1 MQKGNQLSD
10 PIYHLASPDDAKSL
24 ENQSFYSTESLRQE
38 GFIHC
43 CTAYQLPGVIQR
55 YYANT
60 AELVLLTID
69 SSALG
74 MAPVYENTVG
84 GTELFPHI
92 YGPIDAKAVTRARTL
107 DQVQLQAIVSGDQI
121 D

>member
-24 ENQSFYSTESLRQE
+24 ENQSFYSTESLTQE

-43 CTAYQLPGVIQR
+43 CTAAQLPGVIQR
-55 YYANT
+55 YYANAT
-60 AELVLLTID
+60 ELVLLTIEPD
-69 SSALG
+69 ALSA
-74 MAPVYENTVG
+74 APVYENTVG

-92 YGPIDAKAVTRARTL
+92 YGPIDATAVSRTRTL
-107 DQVQLQAIVSGDQI
+107 GQAQLQAIVSGDPFA
-121 D
+121 